1 MDTDKK
7 KILVPTDFKQ
17 PAEYALQH
25 AVRVSGVVGEPIVLI
40 HVVKSADEVDEVQ
53 QKLEKVVQQTL
64 QKYNVSPGIVVKIGE
79 VADEIAKTAIEIN
92 ASIVIMGSA
101 SVKGRVDLSNLP
113 TLNVITKSTVPFIT
127 IQEPPVNKRYDD
139 IIFPIDF
146 TVENKEKHSWIS
158 YFCDYYVSKFHL
170 IKPNVSDPELVAKV
184 DLNMASAVR
193 YLDEKGAKYEVYTV
207 PGGKPYAEEVLDL
220 AVNIRADLIVIMT
233 TKVSGDGNFI
243 LEPHEHTIVGQAG
256 HIPVMSINPR

>member
-1 MDTDKK
+1 
-7 KILVPTDFKQ
+7 
-17 PAEYALQH
+17 
-25 AVRVSGVVGEPIVLI
+25 
-40 HVVKSADEVDEVQ
+40 
-53 QKLEKVVQQTL
+53 
-64 QKYNVSPGIVVKIGE
+64 
-79 VADEIAKTAIEIN
+79 
-92 ASIVIMGSA
+92 
-101 SVKGRVDLSNLP
+101 
-113 TLNVITKSTVPFIT
+113 
-127 IQEPPVNKRYDD
+127 
-139 IIFPIDF
+139 
-146 TVENKEKHSWIS
+146 VENKEKHSWIS

-207 PGGKPYAEEVLDL
+207 PGQKPYAEEVLDL